1 MIIILE
7 LIILA
12 IVLAMNY
19 IIPWLSL
26 SYYSLK
32 HGINLNIL
40 FSKYDRDDKFYS
52 MLEASRAYIFFLCS
66 IEFLQ
71 GFFSLASTTAFDEI
85 SMGLIVTSA
94 LLTAL
99 YVTYIINEYDLD
111 REIAQA
117 ITYVDE
123 HQPIKI

>member
-7 LIILA
+7 LIILT

-19 IIPWLSL
+19 IIPWLNL

-40 FSKYDRDDKFYS
+40 LCKYDHEDKFYNT
-52 MLEASRAYIFFLCS
+52 LEASKAYIFFLCC

-71 GFFSLASTTAFDEI
+71 GFLSLGSTTAFDEI
-85 SMGLIVTSA
+85 LMGVILTSF
-94 LLTAL
+94 LLTVGYL
-99 YVTYIINEYDLD
+99 TFICEDLD
-111 REIAQA
+111 REITQA

-123 HQPIKI
+123 RQPIKF

>member
-19 IIPWLSL
+19 IIPWLNL

-40 FSKYDRDDKFYS
+40 LCKYGHEDKFYNT
-52 MLEASRAYIFFLCS
+52 LEASKAYIFFLCC

-71 GFFSLASTTAFDEI
+71 GFLSLESTTAFDEI
-85 SMGLIVTSA
+85 LMGVILTSF
-94 LLTAL
+94 LLTVGYL
-99 YVTYIINEYDLD
+99 TFICDDLD
-111 REIAQA
+111 REITQA

-123 HQPIKI
+123 HQPIKF

>member
-7 LIILA
+7 LIILT
-12 IVLAMNY
+12 IIFAMNY
-19 IIPWLSL
+19 IIPWLNL

-40 FSKYDRDDKFYS
+40 LGKYDHEDKFYNT
-52 MLEASRAYIFFLCS
+52 LEASKAYIFFLCC

-71 GFFSLASTTAFDEI
+71 GFLSLGSTTAFDEI
-85 SMGLIVTSA
+85 LMGVILTSF
-94 LLTAL
+94 LLTVGYL
-99 YVTYIINEYDLD
+99 TFICEDLD
-111 REIAQA
+111 REITQA

-123 HQPIKI
+123 RQPIKF

>member
-19 IIPWLSL
+19 IIPWLNL

-32 HGINLNIL
+32 HGIDLNIL
-40 FSKYDRDDKFYS
+40 LCKYDHEDKFYNT
-52 MLEASRAYIFFLCS
+52 LEASKAYIFFLCC

-71 GFFSLASTTAFDEI
+71 GFLSLGSTTAFDEI
-85 SMGLIVTSA
+85 LMGVILTSF
-94 LLTAL
+94 LLTVGYL
-99 YVTYIINEYDLD
+99 TFICEDLD
-111 REIAQA
+111 RKITQA

-123 HQPIKI
+123 RQPIKF

>member
-1 MIIILE
+1 MVIILE

-12 IVLAMNY
+12 IILAMNY
-19 IIPWLSL
+19 IIPWLNL

-40 FSKYDRDDKFYS
+40 LCKYDHEDKFYNT
-52 MLEASRAYIFFLCS
+52 LEASKAYIFFLCC

-71 GFFSLASTTAFDEI
+71 GFLSLGSTTAFDEI
-85 SMGLIVTSA
+85 LMGVILTSF
-94 LLTAL
+94 LLTVGYL
-99 YVTYIINEYDLD
+99 TFICDDLD
-111 REIAQA
+111 REITQA

-123 HQPIKI
+123 HQPIKF

>member
-7 LIILA
+7 LIILT

-19 IIPWLSL
+19 IIPWLNL

-32 HGINLNIL
+32 HGINFNIL
-40 FSKYDRDDKFYS
+40 LGKYDHEDKFYNT
-52 MLEASRAYIFFLCS
+52 LEASKAYIFFLCC

-71 GFFSLASTTAFDEI
+71 GFLSLGSTTAFDEI
-85 SMGLIVTSA
+85 LMGVILTSF
-94 LLTAL
+94 LLTVGYL
-99 YVTYIINEYDLD
+99 TFICEDLD

-123 HQPIKI
+123 HQPIKF

>member
-7 LIILA
+7 LIILV

-19 IIPWLSL
+19 IIPWLNL

-40 FSKYDRDDKFYS
+40 LDKYDYEDKFYNT
-52 MLEASRAYIFFLCS
+52 LEASKAYIFFLCC

-71 GFFSLASTTAFDEI
+71 GFLSLGSTTAFDEI
-85 SMGLIVTSA
+85 LMGVILTSF
-94 LLTAL
+94 LLTVGYL
-99 YVTYIINEYDLD
+99 TFICDDLD

-123 HQPIKI
+123 RQPIKF

>member
-1 MIIILE
+1 MFIILE

-19 IIPWLSL
+19 IIPWLNL

-32 HGINLNIL
+32 HGINLSIL
-40 FSKYDRDDKFYS
+40 LCKYDHEDKFYNT
-52 MLEASRAYIFFLCS
+52 LEASKAYIFFLCC

-71 GFFSLASTTAFDEI
+71 GFLSLGSTTAFDEI
-85 SMGLIVTSA
+85 LMGVILTSF
-94 LLTAL
+94 LLTVGYL
-99 YVTYIINEYDLD
+99 TFICDDLD
-111 REIAQA
+111 CEITQA

-123 HQPIKI
+123 HQPIKL

>member
-7 LIILA
+7 LIILT

-19 IIPWLSL
+19 IIPWLNL

-32 HGINLNIL
+32 HGINFNIL
-40 FSKYDRDDKFYS
+40 LCKYDHEDKFYNT
-52 MLEASRAYIFFLCS
+52 LEASKAYIFFLCC

-71 GFFSLASTTAFDEI
+71 GFLSLGSTTAFDEI
-85 SMGLIVTSA
+85 LMGVILTSF
-94 LLTAL
+94 LLTVGYL
-99 YVTYIINEYDLD
+99 TFICDNLD
-111 REIAQA
+111 REITQA

-123 HQPIKI
+123 HQPIKL

>member
-1 MIIILE
+1 MFIILE

-19 IIPWLSL
+19 IIPWLNL

-32 HGINLNIL
+32 HGINLSIL
-40 FSKYDRDDKFYS
+40 LCKYDHEDKFYNT
-52 MLEASRAYIFFLCS
+52 LEASKAYIFFLCC

-71 GFFSLASTTAFDEI
+71 GFLSLGSTTAFDEI
-85 SMGLIVTSA
+85 LMGVILTSF
-94 LLTAL
+94 LLTVGYL
-99 YVTYIINEYDLD
+99 TFICEDLD
-111 REIAQA
+111 REITQA

-123 HQPIKI
+123 RQPIKF

>member
-1 MIIILE
+1 MFIILE

-19 IIPWLSL
+19 IIPWLNL

-32 HGINLNIL
+32 HGINLSIL
-40 FSKYDRDDKFYS
+40 LCKYDHEDKFYNT
-52 MLEASRAYIFFLCS
+52 LEASRAYIFFLCC

-71 GFFSLASTTAFDEI
+71 GFLSLGSTTAFDEI
-85 SMGLIVTSA
+85 LMGVILTSF
-94 LLTAL
+94 LLTVGYL
-99 YVTYIINEYDLD
+99 TFICEDLD
-111 REIAQA
+111 REITQA

-123 HQPIKI
+123 RQPIKF

>member
-1 MIIILE
+1 MVIILE
-7 LIILA
+7 LIILV

-19 IIPWLSL
+19 IIPWLNL

-40 FSKYDRDDKFYS
+40 LCKYDHEDKFYNT
-52 MLEASRAYIFFLCS
+52 LEASKAYIFFLCC

-71 GFFSLASTTAFDEI
+71 GFLSLGSTTAFDEI
-85 SMGLIVTSA
+85 LMGVILTSF
-94 LLTAL
+94 LLTVGYL
-99 YVTYIINEYDLD
+99 TFICEDLD
-111 REIAQA
+111 REITQA

-123 HQPIKI
+123 RQPIKF

>member
-1 MIIILE
+1 MVIILE
-7 LIILA
+7 LIILT

-19 IIPWLSL
+19 IIPWLNL

-40 FSKYDRDDKFYS
+40 LCKYDHEDKFYNT
-52 MLEASRAYIFFLCS
+52 LEASKAYIFFLCC

-71 GFFSLASTTAFDEI
+71 GFLSLGSTTAFDEI
-85 SMGLIVTSA
+85 LMGVILTSF
-94 LLTAL
+94 LLTVGYL
-99 YVTYIINEYDLD
+99 TFICEDLD
-111 REIAQA
+111 REITQA

-123 HQPIKI
+123 RQPIKF

>member
-7 LIILA
+7 LIILT

-19 IIPWLSL
+19 IIPWLNL

-40 FSKYDRDDKFYS
+40 LCKYNHEDKFYNT
-52 MLEASRAYIFFLCS
+52 LEASKAYIFFLCC

-71 GFFSLASTTAFDEI
+71 GFLSLESTTAFDEI
-85 SMGLIVTSA
+85 LMGVILTSF
-94 LLTAL
+94 LLTVGYL
-99 YVTYIINEYDLD
+99 TFICDDLD
-111 REIAQA
+111 REITQA

-123 HQPIKI
+123 HQPIKL

>member
-7 LIILA
+7 LIILT

-19 IIPWLSL
+19 IIPWLNL
-26 SYYSLK
+26 SYYYLK
-32 HGINLNIL
+32 HGINFNIL
-40 FSKYDRDDKFYS
+40 LGKYDHEDKFYNT
-52 MLEASRAYIFFLCS
+52 LEASKAYIFFLCC

-71 GFFSLASTTAFDEI
+71 GFLSLGSTTAFDEI
-85 SMGLIVTSA
+85 LMGVILTSF
-94 LLTAL
+94 LLTVGYL
-99 YVTYIINEYDLD
+99 TFICEDLD

-123 HQPIKI
+123 HQPIKF

>member
-7 LIILA
+7 LIILT

-19 IIPWLSL
+19 IIPWLNL

-40 FSKYDRDDKFYS
+40 LCKYDHEDKFYNT
-52 MLEASRAYIFFLCS
+52 LEASKAYIFFLCC

-71 GFFSLASTTAFDEI
+71 GFLSLGSTTAFDEI
-85 SMGLIVTSA
+85 LMGVILTSF
-94 LLTAL
+94 LLTVGYL
-99 YVTYIINEYDLD
+99 TFICEDLD
-111 REIAQA
+111 REITQA

-123 HQPIKI
+123 RQPIKL

>member
-1 MIIILE
+1 MNIILE

-19 IIPWLSL
+19 IIPWLNL

-40 FSKYDRDDKFYS
+40 LCKYDHEDKFYNT
-52 MLEASRAYIFFLCS
+52 LEASKAYIFFLCC

-71 GFFSLASTTAFDEI
+71 GFLSLGSTTAFDEI
-85 SMGLIVTSA
+85 LMGVILTSF
-94 LLTAL
+94 LLTVGYL
-99 YVTYIINEYDLD
+99 TFICDNLD
-111 REIAQA
+111 REITQA

-123 HQPIKI
+123 RQPIKF

>member
-19 IIPWLSL
+19 IIPWLNL

-32 HGINLNIL
+32 HGINLGIL
-40 FSKYDRDDKFYS
+40 LCKYDHEDKFYNT
-52 MLEASRAYIFFLCS
+52 LEASKAYIFFLCC

-71 GFFSLASTTAFDEI
+71 GFLSLGSTTAFDEI
-85 SMGLIVTSA
+85 LMGVILTSF
-94 LLTAL
+94 LLTVGYL
-99 YVTYIINEYDLD
+99 TFICEDLD
-111 REIAQA
+111 REITQA

-123 HQPIKI
+123 HQPIKL

>member
-19 IIPWLSL
+19 IIPWLNL

-32 HGINLNIL
+32 HGIDLNIL
-40 FSKYDRDDKFYS
+40 LCKYDHEDKFYNT
-52 MLEASRAYIFFLCS
+52 LEASKAYIFFLCC

-71 GFFSLASTTAFDEI
+71 GFLSLGSTTAFDEI
-85 SMGLIVTSA
+85 LMGVILTSF
-94 LLTAL
+94 LLTVGYL
-99 YVTYIINEYDLD
+99 IFICDNLD
-111 REIAQA
+111 REITQA

-123 HQPIKI
+123 RQPIKF

>member
-19 IIPWLSL
+19 IIPWLNL

-40 FSKYDRDDKFYS
+40 LCKYDHEDKFYNT
-52 MLEASRAYIFFLCS
+52 LEASKAYIFFLCC

-71 GFFSLASTTAFDEI
+71 GFLSLGSTTAFDEI
-85 SMGLIVTSA
+85 LMGVILTSF
-94 LLTAL
+94 LLTVGYL
-99 YVTYIINEYDLD
+99 TFICDNLD
-111 REIAQA
+111 REITQA

-123 HQPIKI
+123 RQPIKF

>member
-1 MIIILE
+1 MVIILE
-7 LIILA
+7 LIILT

-40 FSKYDRDDKFYS
+40 LSKYDSDDKFYNI
-52 MLEASRAYIFFLCS
+52 LEASRAYIFFLCS

-71 GFFSLASTTAFDEI
+71 SFLSLASTTAFDEI
-85 SMGLIVTSA
+85 LTGLIITASM
-94 LLTAL
+94 LTAL
-99 YVTYIINEYDLD
+99 YVTYILD
-111 REIAQA
+111 GQRLDHEIAQA

-123 HQPIKI
+123 RQPIKL

>member
-12 IVLAMNY
+12 IVLSMNY
-19 IIPWLSL
+19 IIPWLNL

-32 HGINLNIL
+32 HGINLSIL
-40 FSKYDRDDKFYS
+40 LGKYDHEDKFYNT
-52 MLEASRAYIFFLCS
+52 LEASKAYIFFLCC

-71 GFFSLASTTAFDEI
+71 GFLSLGSTTAFDEI
-85 SMGLIVTSA
+85 LAGVILTSF
-94 LLTAL
+94 LLTVGYL
-99 YVTYIINEYDLD
+99 TFICDDLD
-111 REIAQA
+111 RKIAQT

-123 HQPIKI
+123 RQPIKL

>member
-19 IIPWLSL
+19 IIPWLNL

-40 FSKYDRDDKFYS
+40 LGKYDRDDKFYS
-52 MLEASRAYIFFLCS
+52 ILEASRAYIFFLCCV
-66 IEFLQ
+66 EFLQ
-71 GFFSLASTTAFDEI
+71 GFLSLASTTAFDEI
-85 SMGLIVTSA
+85 LTSLIVTSSM
-94 LLTAL
+94 LTAL
-99 YVTYIINEYDLD
+99 YITYILDGQRLD
-111 REIAQA
+111 REIAQT
-117 ITYVDE
+117 ISYVDE
-123 HQPIKI
+123 RQPIKF

>member
-1 MIIILE
+1 MVIILE

-19 IIPWLSL
+19 IIPWLNL

-40 FSKYDRDDKFYS
+40 LCKYDREDKFYNI
-52 MLEASRAYIFFLCS
+52 LEASKAYIFFLCC
-66 IEFLQ
+66 IEFLL
-71 GFFSLASTTAFDEI
+71 GFLSLGSTTAFDEI
-85 SMGLIVTSA
+85 LMGVILSSA

-99 YVTYIINEYDLD
+99 YLAYICNDLD
-111 REIAQA
+111 CEITQA

-123 HQPIKI
+123 RQPIKF

>member
-1 MIIILE
+1 MFIILE

-19 IIPWLSL
+19 IIPWLNL

-32 HGINLNIL
+32 HSINLSIL
-40 FSKYDRDDKFYS
+40 LCKYDHEDKFYNT
-52 MLEASRAYIFFLCS
+52 LEASKAYIFFLCC

-71 GFFSLASTTAFDEI
+71 GFLSLGSTTAFDEI
-85 SMGLIVTSA
+85 LMGVILTSF
-94 LLTAL
+94 LLTVGYL
-99 YVTYIINEYDLD
+99 TFICEDLD
-111 REIAQA
+111 REITQA

-123 HQPIKI
+123 RQPSKF

>member
-19 IIPWLSL
+19 IIPWLNL

-40 FSKYDRDDKFYS
+40 LSKYDHEDKFYNT
-52 MLEASRAYIFFLCS
+52 LEASKAYIFFLCC

-71 GFFSLASTTAFDEI
+71 GFLSLGSTTAFDEI
-85 SMGLIVTSA
+85 LAGVILTSA
-94 LLTAL
+94 LLTSL
-99 YVTYIINEYDLD
+99 YLPCICSNLD

-123 HQPIKI
+123 RQPIKL

>member
-1 MIIILE
+1 MVIILE

-19 IIPWLSL
+19 IIPWLNL

-32 HGINLNIL
+32 HDINLNIL
-40 FSKYDRDDKFYS
+40 LCKYDHEDKFYNT
-52 MLEASRAYIFFLCS
+52 LEASKAYIFFLCC

-71 GFFSLASTTAFDEI
+71 GFLSLGSTTAFDEI
-85 SMGLIVTSA
+85 LIGVILTSF
-94 LLTAL
+94 LLTVGYL
-99 YVTYIINEYDLD
+99 TFICEDLD
-111 REIAQA
+111 REITQA

-123 HQPIKI
+123 RQPIKF